1 MDAVIWGVPVVSLD
15 MMRQAY
21 FRDGKAEYND
31 VIWWPKGATWK
42 NQSLA
47 TNTIVRYIYF
57 FSNTNKNGPVVFE
70 LPPAVPGAAGFYGTI
85 MDAWQ
90 VPLTDVGVGGKGGKY
105 LLLPPDYKGEVPS
118 GYIPMRLKT
127 YNSYTLIRSIL
138 ASNSE
143 EDVRKGDALVNTI
156 KVYPLSQAGSP
167 PKQRFIDMTDILYE
181 PAVPYNSDFLCQS
194 RPHDQRGARAG
205 EGSGD
210 AGDAPSAR
218 DREGQDIRPRFRN
231 TRDAEHRGG

>member
-1 MDAVIWGVPVVSLD
+1 MTKLASAFIITLVLLAQSATGQGTAALTSEDLNRRTIERRAVDAVIWGVPAVSLD

-21 FRDGKAEYND
+21 FRDGKAQYND
-31 VIWWPKGATWK
+31 IIWWPKGADWK

-57 FSNTNKNGPVVFE
+57 FSNTTKSGPVVFE
-70 LPPAVPGAAGFYGTI
+70 LPPAVAGVAGFYGTI

-127 YNSYTLIRSIL
+127 YNSYTLVRSIL

-143 EDVRKGDALVNTI
+143 EVVRTGDALVKKI
-156 KVYPLSQAGSP
+156 KVYPLSEASSP
-167 PKQRFIDMTDILYE
+167 PQQHFIDMTGILYS
-181 PAVPYNSDFLCQS
+181 PAVPYNADFYVSLA
-194 RPHDQRGARAG
+194 H
-205 EGSGD
+205 
-210 AGDAPSAR
+210 
-218 DREGQDIRPRFRN
+218 
-231 TRDAEHRGG
+231 